1 MAEILSPSRRQRIP
15 VASPTS
21 PFFLGSN
28 DDRRERA
35 QAREARAAAIR
46 RKVVHAP
53 PPNQADSPCLCKDQI
68 LELLDN
74 CIKLAS
80 ENKINQKNTWE
91 LSLIDHLGEII
102 KVEEENNV
110 ETNFQ
115 KASCTLEAGVKI
127 YSARVDSLHSE
138 AYKVLGGIN
147 RAGQEDEDTMVED
160 ASVQTGHKEGHLKKD
175 VEKKLSP
182 LSTLESSFEALNLK
196 KFDGWSHILAMS
208 ITGLRFTF
216 RNMMAF
222 PSSFLSSV
230 AFAVDPLYHQTSAQF
245 DEGGAKGL
253 LLNNLGVYAG
263 CRVLFDS
270 QEVPGKGTSCA
281 NQHYESDTIDLS
293 FIRDYVEQMV
303 LNMQV
308 KNEISPTLKIIINEF
323 DEDNR
328 RPLDT
333 FGSSQKVIDE
343 VEALNNNEVEF
354 DGGAC
359 EDYGTSAFD
368 HDDQT
373 SAFVHDD
380 RSSIVDGNISGV
392 DPTFPSYDEETEP
405 FSSHNHPDMDR
416 FEKVD
421 EHLFLSLGI
430 SSKQNAWAGPDH
442 WKYRKVKG
450 PVAEDDPAS
459 ENASPVTNKKTR
471 SKKQAEPDI
480 DFTKALDEELP
491 DIFAPPK
498 NPKSL
503 LMPASRAHCNT
514 MLPEDC
520 HYQPE
525 DLVKLFLLPSLMCL
539 GKRRRRKSSV
549 ESREESDDCEALPS
563 WGDETFGCQFDD
575 GNDQSDVEDGT
586 LVSQPRQIQK
596 IEVEYDRTSKQVDVQ
611 TLKQT
616 IWDQIQ
622 ESAQMGVEGQEET
635 QSFRHLLAKFPTDCR
650 AAATVK
656 DISPHLCFI
665 CLLHLANEHGL
676 SIHGCTSLDDLSIQ
690 LPSNGMH
697 SSNY

>member
-28 DDRRERA
+28 DDTRERA

-46 RKVVHAP
+46 RKVVHVP
-53 PPNQADSPCLCKDQI
+53 PANQVDSPCLGKDQI

-91 LSLIDHLGEII
+91 LNLIDHLGEII
-102 KVEEENNV
+102 KVEEENSV

-147 RAGQEDEDTMVED
+147 RAGQEDEDTIMED
-160 ASVQTGHKEGHLKKD
+160 ASVQTGNEEGKSKKD
-175 VEKKLSP
+175 LEKKLSP

-196 KFDGWSHILAMS
+196 KFD
-208 ITGLRFTF
+208 
-216 RNMMAF
+216 
-222 PSSFLSSV
+222 V

-270 QEVPGKGTSCA
+270 QEVPMKDTLCA

-293 FIRDYVEQMV
+293 FIREYVEQMV
-303 LNMQV
+303 LNIQV

-328 RPLDT
+328 RPVDA

-343 VEALNNNEVEF
+343 VEALKNNEVEF
-354 DGGAC
+354 DGNAY

-368 HDDQT
+368 HDDQI
-373 SAFVHDD
+373 SGFVHEDH
-380 RSSIVDGNISGV
+380 SSIVDENINGV
-392 DPTFPSYDEETEP
+392 DQTFPGYDENCFLQETEP
-405 FSSHNHPDMDR
+405 FSSHDLNMDDR

-421 EHLFLSLGI
+421 ECLFLSLGF

-442 WKYRKVKG
+442 WKYRKVKD
-450 PVAEDDPAS
+450 PVADDPAQ
-459 ENASPVTNKKTR
+459 ENASLVTNKKKR

-480 DFTKALDEELP
+480 DFTRALDEELP

-503 LMPASRAHCNT
+503 LMPASRTPRNT

-525 DLVKLFLLPSLMCL
+525 DLVKLFLLPSVMCL

-549 ESREESDDCEALPS
+549 ESRLESDDCEPVPS
-563 WGDETFGCQFDD
+563 WGDDTFGCQFDD
-575 GNDQSDVEDGT
+575 GNDQSDVEDYNT
-586 LVSQPRQIQK
+586 LVPQPRQIQK
-596 IEVEYDRTSKQVDVQ
+596 IEVEYDKTSKQVDVQ
-611 TLKQT
+611 TLKET
-616 IWDQIQ
+616 IWAQIQ
-622 ESAQMGVEGQEET
+622 ESAQMGVEGQEEEP
-635 QSFRHLLAKFPTDCR
+635 QSFRNLLAKFPTDCR

-676 SIHGCTSLDDLSIQ
+676 SIHGCTSLDDLRIR
-690 LPSNGMH
+690 LPANGMLAT
-697 SSNY
+697 NY

>member
-160 ASVQTGHKEGHLKKD
+160 ASVQTGHKEGHSKKD

-196 KFDGWSHILAMS
+196 KFD
-208 ITGLRFTF
+208 
-216 RNMMAF
+216 
-222 PSSFLSSV
+222 V

-333 FGSSQKVIDE
+333 LGSSQKVIDE
-343 VEALNNNEVEF
+343 VEALNNSEVEF
-354 DGGAC
+354 DGSAC

-380 RSSIVDGNISGV
+380 RSSIVDENISGV

-405 FSSHNHPDMDR
+405 FSSHNPDMDR

-549 ESREESDDCEALPS
+549 ESREESDDCEPLPS

-586 LVSQPRQIQK
+586 LVSQPRQ
-596 IEVEYDRTSKQVDVQ
+596 
-611 TLKQT
+611 
-616 IWDQIQ
+616 
-622 ESAQMGVEGQEET
+622 GQEET